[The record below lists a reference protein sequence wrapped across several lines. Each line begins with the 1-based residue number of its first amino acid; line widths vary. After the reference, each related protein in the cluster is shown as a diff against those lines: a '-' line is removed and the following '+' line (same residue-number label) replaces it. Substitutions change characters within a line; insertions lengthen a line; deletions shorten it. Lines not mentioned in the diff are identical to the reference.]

1 MADELLELTRR
12 LRRRVEQSH
21 RSLWKAG
28 ASSEPQGRVADGR
41 TRPGA
46 ADNAAR
52 LAQVAREVESCRRC
66 PLGSTRLKAVPGTGS
81 SDAQVLFVG
90 EGPGFAEDRRGE
102 PFVGPAGELLDR
114 ILAAIGL
121 SRSTVYIANIVKC
134 HPMKDPGA
142 PEARGNDRPPTP
154 EEMAACRP
162 HLAEQIRIL
171 APRCI
176 VALGAVAARA
186 LLCSEAPIGRLRG
199 TWGQYRDGNLA
210 VKVLPTYH
218 PAALLRDPEL
228 KKLVWQDMKA
238 LRMELESA
246 PQA

>member
-1 MADELLELTRR
+1 MPADRASRLE
-12 LRRRVEQSH
+12 
-21 RSLWKAG
+21 A
-28 ASSEPQGRVADGR
+28 VAEAVR
-41 TRPGA
+41 
-46 ADNAAR
+46 
-52 LAQVAREVESCRRC
+52 SCRRC
-66 PLGSTRLKAVPGTGS
+66 PLGSTRLRAVPGTGS
-81 SDAQVLFVG
+81 PEAQVLFVG
-90 EGPGFAEDRRGE
+90 EGPGFEEDRRGE
-102 PFVGPAGELLDR
+102 PFVGPAGALLDR

-121 SRSTVYIANIVKC
+121 SRRTVYIANIVKC
-134 HPMKDPGA
+134 RPMKDPGD

-162 HLAEQIRIL
+162 HLAEQIRLL

-186 LLCSEAPIGRLRG
+186 LLGSEAPIGRLRG
-199 TWGQYRDGNLA
+199 TWGQYRDADLA

-238 LRMELESA
+238 LRSELESDA
-246 PQA
+246 RKGFG

>member
-1 MADELLELTRR
+1 VADELLELTRR

-21 RSLWKAG
+21 RSSWNLRTRGTSDAAG
-28 ASSEPQGRVADGR
+28 AVPGPLPAAGDRQSRLEAVAEAVR
-41 TRPGA
+41 
-46 ADNAAR
+46 
-52 LAQVAREVESCRRC
+52 SCRRC
-66 PLGSTRLKAVPGTGS
+66 PLGGSRLQAVPGTGS
-81 SDAQVLFVG
+81 PEAKVLFVG
-90 EGPGFAEDRRGE
+90 EGPGFEEDHRGE

-121 SRSTVYIANIVKC
+121 SRRTVYIANIVKC
-134 HPMKDPGA
+134 HPMKDPA
-142 PEARGNDRPPTP
+142 RPEARGNDRPPDP

-162 HLAEQIRIL
+162 YLAEQIRII

-186 LLCSEAPIGRLRG
+186 LLDSEEPIGRLRG
-199 TWGQYRDGNLA
+199 TWGQYSDGDLS

-238 LRMELESA
+238 LRDELERD
-246 PQA
+246 